1 MRRVYEA
8 PAPRLPKDLPEA
20 LRVLRTPPRRA
31 MFSLDD
37 LTPDDQSRIRT
48 DIQFATAGGVAAA
61 ALLAAGLVAVGV
73 ASDGETRALVDA
85 ATPSVRFLASAVM
98 TVSATTLALMLTLLG
113 LSTDIDGDV
122 KKGHFERVRQIALV
136 DTAAFVI
143 ATVLLVAAV
152 VPADPSSPV
161 PADWFGWIYYAVSV
175 VISVVA
181 GGLIAV
187 MLLLFAAIRDMIV
200 VLAPGDDNPLIDD
213 DDVEEEVEEAED
225 EVEEAEEAVDEVQD
239 AVEES

>member
-1 MRRVYEA
+1 MVRVYVI
-8 PAPRLPKDLPEA
+8 PGPRLPRDPPEA
-20 LRVLRTPPRRA
+20 LAVVSRPTARP

-48 DIQFATAGGVAAA
+48 DIQFATVGGGTVA
-61 ALLAAGLVAVGV
+61 ALLAGVLVAVGV
-73 ASDGETRALVDA
+73 ASDGETQSLVDA
-85 ATPSVRFLASAVM
+85 ASPSVRFLASAVM

-136 DTAAFVI
+136 DTAAFVV
-143 ATVLLVAAV
+143 ATMLLVSVV
-152 VPADPSSPV
+152 VPTDPSSPI
-161 PADWFGWIYYAVSV
+161 PPGWFSWIYYGVSV
-175 VISVVA
+175 IVSILG

-200 VLAPGDDNPLIDD
+200 VLSPGDDNPLIDED
-213 DDVEEEVEEAED
+213 AGDAAGDEEGEAESGPGD
-225 EVEEAEEAVDEVQD
+225 GER
-239 AVEES
+239 